1 MKKLLSIAMATALA
15 VTCTAGIAVGTA
27 VAKEATP
34 APAAETAQVYLVPG
48 SWYDAAAKETKYNT
62 VAGLTALTAEEKAA
76 LNLEEGPNVYKAGA
90 AGTEL
95 PAPATEHTDAQG
107 APFVF
112 QGWWYIEKATVTYT
126 ETVPSVKEDLY
137 LYADFRAALSQRHEP
152 AAPTEQV
159 GGGEKNFMLI
169 THEDDTQDI
178 VPLLVSGTD
187 AWAVDDMGYGTPVQ
201 FFNEY
206 FTLRKND
213 RIKVYLTNIDPEEG
227 DKEPVAYPK
236 PLVGPSYKYFP
247 NMLEASGS
255 NRTSNYLFADS
266 YGLDGSGVVE
276 DGEEFEMAYIQQ
288 VTMTF
293 RIYIKVN
300 YGSSSTK
307 SGQLSVYI
315 ERKA

>member
-1 MKKLLSIAMATALA
+1 MKKLLSIAMATALVA
-15 VTCTAGIAVGTA
+15 TCATAAIGASAAEGA
-27 VAKEATP
+27 AP
-34 APAAETAQVYLVPG
+34 APAQETAQVYLVPG
-48 SWYDAAAKETKYNT
+48 SWYDAASKETKYNT
-62 VAGLTALTAEEKAA
+62 VEGLTALTTEEKQA
-76 LNLEEGPNVYKAGA
+76 LHLEEGPNVYKAGA

-95 PAPATEHTDAQG
+95 PDPVTEKKDKEG
-107 APFVF
+107 EPFVF
-112 QGWWYIEKATVTYT
+112 QGWWYIENATVTYA
-126 ETVPSVKEDLY
+126 ETVPEVKEDLY

-169 THEDDTQDI
+169 THEDGTEDI

-213 RIKVYLTNIDPEEG
+213 RIKVYLTNIDPENG

-276 DGEEFEMAYIQQ
+276 DGEEFAMAYIPQE
-288 VTMTF
+288 TMTF

-307 SGQLSVYI
+307 SGQLSVYM

>member
-15 VTCTAGIAVGTA
+15 VTCTAGIAAGTA
-27 VAKEATP
+27 AAEVTP

-48 SWYDAAAKETKYNT
+48 SWYDAAAKTTKYNT
-62 VAGLTALTAEEKAA
+62 VEGATALSADEKTALHLEAA
-76 LNLEEGPNVYKAGA
+76 PNVYKAGA
-90 AGTEL
+90 AGTTL
-95 PAPATEHTDAQG
+95 PTPATTHTDAEG
-107 APFVF
+107 EPFVF
-112 QGWWYIEKATVTYT
+112 QGWWYIEDATVTYT

-152 AAPTEQV
+152 AAPTEQG
-159 GGGEKNFMLI
+159 GGGEKNFMLV
-169 THEDDTQDI
+169 THEDDTTDV

-213 RIKVYLTNIDPEEG
+213 RIKVYLTNVDPENG
-227 DKEPVAYPK
+227 DAEPVAYPK
-236 PLVGPSYKYFP
+236 LLVGPSYKYFP
-247 NMLEASGS
+247 NALEASGS

-266 YGLDGSGVVE
+266 HGLDGSGVVE
-276 DGEEFEMAYIQQ
+276 DGEEFEMAYIPQE
-288 VTMTF
+288 TMTF

-300 YGSSSTK
+300 FASSSTK

>member
-27 VAKEATP
+27 AAEEMP

-48 SWYDAAAKETKYNT
+48 SWYDADAKQTKYNT
-62 VAGLTALTAEEKAA
+62 VEGATALSAEEKTA
-76 LNLEEGPNVYKAGA
+76 LNFSEAQTVYKAGA
-90 AGTEL
+90 AGTTL
-95 PAPATEHTDAQG
+95 PTPATTHTDAEG
-107 APFVF
+107 EPFVF
-112 QGWWYIEKATVTYT
+112 QGWWYIQAATVTYT

-169 THEDDTQDI
+169 THEDDTQDV

-187 AWAVDDMGYGTPVQ
+187 VWNVYDMGYGSKVQ

-206 FTLRKND
+206 FTLKKND
-213 RIKVYLTNIDPEEG
+213 RIKVYLTDISDG
-227 DKEPVAYPK
+227 AKHDDVPVPYPK
-236 PLVGPSYKYFP
+236 PHPTYGYFSYT
-247 NMLEASGS
+247 LETSGN
-255 NRTSNYLFADS
+255 NRTSDYLFADS

-276 DGEEFEMAYIQQ
+276 EGEEPEMAYIPQE
-288 VTMTF
+288 TLTF
-293 RIYIKVN
+293 RIYIKVEAG
-300 YGSSSTK
+300 GS
-307 SGQLSVYI
+307 GMRENRLQVYL

>member
-1 MKKLLSIAMATALA
+1 MKKLLSIAMATALFA
-15 VTCTAGIAVGTA
+15 GCTAGIALSVTA
-27 VAKEATP
+27 EDAPAATP
-34 APAAETAQVYLVPG
+34 AAQVYLIPG

-62 VAGLTALTAEEKAA
+62 VEGATALSAKEKGELHLEAE
-76 LNLEEGPNVYKAGA
+76 PNVYKAGA
-90 AGTEL
+90 VGEQLPTPVTEK
-95 PAPATEHTDAQG
+95 TDKEG
-107 APFVF
+107 EPFVF
-112 QGWWYIEKATVTYT
+112 QGWWYIVNASVTYT
-126 ETVPSVKEDLY
+126 DVVPETEQPLY

-159 GGGEKNFMLI
+159 GGGEKNFMLV
-169 THEDDTQDI
+169 THEDDTQEVI
-178 VPLLVSGTD
+178 PLLVSGTD

-213 RIKVYLTNIDPEEG
+213 RIKVYLTNVDPENG
-227 DKEPVAYPK
+227 DAKPVAYPK
-236 PLVGPSYKYFP
+236 PLVGPTYKYFP
-247 NMLEASGS
+247 NALEASGS